1 MNNKKEFRVLKSVYT
16 PEAIMKAAYMF
27 LDRAYIHF
35 QEDNCS
41 WIVQLTSKEEELPE
55 NIDQEFENTLLAE
68 RVREITY
75 RKTSD
80 LRKIILARAM
90 ASSVVSHGN
99 VLKKIEALQT
109 EQNNDELLNILT
121 DWFYKNGK

>member
-1 MNNKKEFRVLKSVYT
+1 MDNKKEFKVLKSAYT
-16 PEAIMKAAYMF
+16 PEAIIKAAYMF
-27 LDRAYIHF
+27 LDKAYVHL
-35 QEDNCS
+35 QEDDGS
-41 WIVQLTSKEEELPE
+41 WIVQLTSKGKKLPE
-55 NIDQEFENTLLAE
+55 NIDQEFENILLAE

-90 ASSVVSHGN
+90 ASSVVSHGD
-99 VLKKIEALQT
+99 VLKKIETLQT

-121 DWFYKNGK
+121 DWFDKNGK